1 MNDQYVRNVIEAALL
16 AAGRPL
22 AADELVGLFDERD
35 GSAADEVRTAIAVLQ
50 SDYETRGI
58 ELVEVASG
66 FRIQIRSAV
75 AQPVSRLW
83 QERPTKYSRALLE
96 TLALVAYRQPI
107 TRGEIEQIR
116 GVTVNPN
123 IIKTLL
129 ERSWIRVIGHRDVP
143 GRPELLGTTRDFLD
157 YFGLQKLDDLPTLA
171 QLKELEDLRVQLS
184 LPGAEPA
191 VESTDPVAAETESS
205 EASAAADAADAADS
219 ADEDEL
225 EAAQADEPRPQ
236 GLVARPASDDTD
248 GCRLARHARS
258 PRAGGGRA
266 ARGAPAMPPSA
277 ASPRPHPSGC
287 KKSCPRRVS
296 ARGARLSAGFGK
308 GACASMG
315 SCRRSARSSASATA
329 SLSTGVWCA
338 CRRHPARDTC
348 SCITARPALRSICK
362 KPRRVRRSSSAYR
375 KRGGAGSPFKGCR
388 PWMAASSS

>member
-35 GSAADEVRTAIAVLQ
+35 GSAADEVRSAIAVLQ

-75 AQPVSRLW
+75 APPVSRLW

-116 GVTVNPN
+116 GVTVNPS

-171 QLKELEDLRVQLS
+171 QLKELENLRVQLS
-184 LPGAEPA
+184 LPGADPA
-191 VESTDPVAAETESS
+191 VEAADPAAAESGSS
-205 EASAAADAADAADS
+205 EASDAADAADS

-236 GLVARPASDDTD
+236 GLVARPASDD
-248 GCRLARHARS
+248 
-258 PRAGGGRA
+258 
-266 ARGAPAMPPSA
+266 
-277 ASPRPHPSGC
+277 
-287 KKSCPRRVS
+287 
-296 ARGARLSAGFGK
+296 
-308 GACASMG
+308 
-315 SCRRSARSSASATA
+315 
-329 SLSTGVWCA
+329 
-338 CRRHPARDTC
+338 RD
-348 SCITARPALRSICK
+348 
-362 KPRRVRRSSSAYR
+362 
-375 KRGGAGSPFKGCR
+375 
-388 PWMAASSS
+388 

>member
-35 GSAADEVRTAIAVLQ
+35 GSAADEVRTAITALQ
-50 SDYETRGI
+50 SEYETRGI

-75 AQPVSRLW
+75 APPVSRLW

-191 VESTDPVAAETESS
+191 VEAADPAAAETESS
-205 EASAAADAADAADS
+205 EASAAADAADS

-236 GLVARPASDDTD
+236 GLVARPASDD
-248 GCRLARHARS
+248 
-258 PRAGGGRA
+258 
-266 ARGAPAMPPSA
+266 
-277 ASPRPHPSGC
+277 
-287 KKSCPRRVS
+287 
-296 ARGARLSAGFGK
+296 
-308 GACASMG
+308 
-315 SCRRSARSSASATA
+315 
-329 SLSTGVWCA
+329 
-338 CRRHPARDTC
+338 RD
-348 SCITARPALRSICK
+348 
-362 KPRRVRRSSSAYR
+362 
-375 KRGGAGSPFKGCR
+375 
-388 PWMAASSS
+388 